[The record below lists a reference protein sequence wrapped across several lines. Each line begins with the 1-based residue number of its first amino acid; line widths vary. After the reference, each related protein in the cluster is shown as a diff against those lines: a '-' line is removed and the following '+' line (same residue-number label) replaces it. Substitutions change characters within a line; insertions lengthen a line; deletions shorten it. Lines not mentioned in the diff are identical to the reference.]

1 MPKRKTNE
9 EFISEMK
16 NINPN
21 IEILSEYINN
31 KTKVKC
37 RCLIDNCIWFA
48 IPRHLLEC
56 HGCPNCKRKL
66 LSKIKTLDYD
76 EFVKRMNILHP
87 NIKIIGDYVNSKTK
101 MNCECLIDGTQWLSS
116 SANLFIGRGCPTCG
130 LNSLKYGHQ
139 EFVDKLQK
147 INPNIE
153 ILENYVHSTQKV
165 KCRCSICGYMWFAE
179 PRKLLE
185 GRGCPKCN
193 MSKGEI
199 KISVFLDNN
208 FINYIPQYK
217 FDNCKNINKLSFD
230 FYLPNHNI
238 CIEYD
243 GKQHYEAIE
252 YFGGKYML
260 SIQQNKDKIKT
271 QYCQDNNIKL
281 IRIPYWEFDNIDNI
295 LRKELNTK

>member
-37 RCLIDNCIWFA
+37 RCLI
-48 IPRHLLEC
+48 
-56 HGCPNCKRKL
+56 
-66 LSKIKTLDYD
+66 
-76 EFVKRMNILHP
+76 
-87 NIKIIGDYVNSKTK
+87 
-101 MNCECLIDGTQWLSS
+101 
-116 SANLFIGRGCPTCG
+116 
-130 LNSLKYGHQ
+130 
-139 EFVDKLQK
+139 
-147 INPNIE
+147 
-153 ILENYVHSTQKV
+153 
-165 KCRCSICGYMWFAE
+165 CGYIWFAE

-271 QYCQDNNIKL
+271 RYCQDNNIKL

-295 LRKELNTK
+295 LRREITPNNLIW